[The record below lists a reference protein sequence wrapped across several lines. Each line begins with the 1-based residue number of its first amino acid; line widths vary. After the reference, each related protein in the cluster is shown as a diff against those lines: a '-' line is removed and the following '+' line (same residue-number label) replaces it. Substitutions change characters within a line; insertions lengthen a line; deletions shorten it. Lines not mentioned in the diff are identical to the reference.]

1 MSDKTGDILKYLRK
15 KHNFT
20 QRDIGKFLNLSQ
32 SQLAKVESNE
42 RNLKMDSIKKLCNL
56 YNVSEEYILYGEGE
70 IDENKIAFRKDN
82 KAIDLKTLAH
92 MNKIIN
98 NLKQMNRLYKEHEL
112 NDKS

>member
-1 MSDKTGDILKYLRK
+1 MSEKTGDILKYLRK

-42 RNLKMDSIKKLCNL
+42 RNLKFDSIKKLCNL
-56 YNVSEEYILYGEGE
+56 YNVSEEFILYGEGE
-70 IDENKIAFRKDN
+70 FDENTIAFRKDN
-82 KAIDLKTLAH
+82 RAIDLETLAR

-98 NLKQMNRLYKEHEL
+98 NLKTMNKIYQEHEL
-112 NDKS
+112 ND

>member
-1 MSDKTGDILKYLRK
+1 MSDKTGDRLKDLRM
-15 KHNFT
+15 KHKFT

-42 RNLKMDSIKKLCNL
+42 RNLKIDCVKKLCNL

-70 IDENKIAFRKDN
+70 FDANKIAFRKDN
-82 KAIDLKTLAH
+82 KAIDLETLSR

-98 NLKQMNRLYKEHEL
+98 NLKYMDKLHEEHES
-112 NDKS
+112 ND